1 MTLMMRRAQAALNL
15 SSPTSVCG
23 SLNTAIRQGITL
35 ISTAFHDKNCEYT
48 GLERHELTFIYV
60 EAF

>member
-1 MTLMMRRAQAALNL
+1 MVVMTTATMLMMRRAQAALNL

-35 ISTAFHDKNCEYT
+35 
-48 GLERHELTFIYV
+48 ELNLWINFSLVFVSAI
-60 EAF
+60 E